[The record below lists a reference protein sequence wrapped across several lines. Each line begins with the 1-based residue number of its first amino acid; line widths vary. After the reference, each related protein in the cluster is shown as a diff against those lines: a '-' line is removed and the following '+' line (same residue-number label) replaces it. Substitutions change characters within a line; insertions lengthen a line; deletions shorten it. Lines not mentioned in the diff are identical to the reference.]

1 MDISFNVEDYR
12 LNIRSA
18 VIIIHNNKILLHR
31 DIRKKQ
37 YNLPGGRVEIG
48 EDSKTTVIREI
59 KEELGKDIILNGYAA
74 TIENFFIMDNRK
86 NHEIMFIHF
95 GEFKDKND
103 RQIENTIK
111 NVEGKDYLIYEWIDI
126 SKIDEYN
133 LLPTVAKEII
143 KENKYPTYKLLNEIN

>member
-1 MDISFNVEDYR
+1 MDLSFDIEDYK

-31 DIRKKQ
+31 DIRKNQ
-37 YNLPGGRVEIG
+37 HNIPGGRIELG
-48 EDSKTTVIREI
+48 EDSISAVKREI
-59 KEELGKDIILNGYAA
+59 KEELGKDIVITGYAA

-86 NHEIMFIHF
+86 YHEIMFIHL
-95 GEFKDKND
+95 GEFKDESDK
-103 RQIENTIK
+103 QIENTLK

-133 LLPTVAKEII
+133 LLPIVAKEII
-143 KENKYPTYKLLNEIN
+143 KENKYPTYKLLNEID

>member
-95 GEFKDKND
+95 GEFKDK
-103 RQIENTIK
+103 
-111 NVEGKDYLIYEWIDI
+111 KDKQI